1 MQQAE
6 MGHGGVMCDGFKGAC
21 TCDTDSKI
29 GRWSDG
35 KDHGGL

>member
-1 MQQAE
+1 MKQVE
-6 MGHGGVMCDGFKGAC
+6 MGCGGVICDDLKGAC
-21 TCDTDSKI
+21 ARDADRKK

>member
-1 MQQAE
+1 
-6 MGHGGVMCDGFKGAC
+6 MGRSGVMFDGLKVRVRV
-21 TCDTDSKI
+21 TRTEKQ

>member
-1 MQQAE
+1 MKQAE
-6 MGHGGVMCDGFKGAC
+6 MGHGGVMGDGWKGAWA
-21 TCDTDSKI
+21 CDTDSKI